1 MCSLLSSSD
10 VVAAVSLIS
19 YEKEPALYSIVFGE
33 GITNDAVSIILFNTV
48 MRYTSKTSHIT
59 WTTPF
64 IISYEFVKLGLWSLT
79 IGIAVGMVSSLIMKK
94 FRSLTRNPT
103 AETMTI
109 FIFGYVSYVVS
120 EMTHNSGIIT
130 LLTCGITMSHYTW
143 YNLSP
148 QGKHASFIVF
158 EFLGKLS
165 EAFVFIYLG
174 ITLFSFKEYRWSW
187 QLFVAE
193 LFIIIIGRLFGT
205 IGLLE
210 ISTKCCG
217 VKTNL
222 DIKQQIF
229 VWFAGMIRGAIAFGL
244 VLRIDDSVENRDVII
259 TTSLSLVIFTT
270 VVFGSLLGV
279 IQKMLFGDSDKKDAL
294 TTS

>member
-1 MCSLLSSSD
+1 M
-10 VVAAVSLIS
+10 
-19 YEKEPALYSIVFGE
+19 FGE

-48 MRYTSKTSHIT
+48 MRYTSKTSKIT

-64 IISYEFVKLGLWSLT
+64 IISYEFAKLGFTSLIIG
-79 IGIAVGMVSSLIMKK
+79 IGIAMMSSLIFKH

-109 FIFGYVSYVVS
+109 FIFGYISYIVS

-130 LLTCGITMSHYTW
+130 LLTCGIVMSHYTW

-174 ITLFSFKEYRWSW
+174 VTLFSFKENRWSW
-187 QLFVAE
+187 ELFVAE
-193 LFIIIIGRLFGT
+193 IFIIIIGRLFGT

-210 ISTKCCG
+210 IATKCCG
-217 VKTNL
+217 LKTNL

-244 VLRIDDSVENRDVII
+244 VLRIDNSVKNKDVIVS
-259 TTSLSLVIFTT
+259 TSLALVIFTT
-270 VVFGSLLGV
+270 VVLGSLLGV
-279 IQKMLFGDSDKKDAL
+279 IQKMLFADKKEL
-294 TTS
+294 